1 MHEMSLAQNIL
12 DIVQKTAS
20 QHNAKKVLKIT
31 IRAGQLRG
39 IVPEQLKFCFGF
51 VAKDSLAEEA
61 ELLVHSLPIKGRCKQ
76 CQTEF
81 FVKEFRFACEAC
93 QAEDIEVLQGMELL
107 VENIEV
113 AD

>member
-12 DIVQKTAS
+12 DIALKTAS
-20 QHNAKKVLKIT
+20 ANQVNRVVRIT

-51 VAKDSLAEEA
+51 VAKDSIAEGA
-61 ELLVHSLPIKGRCKQ
+61 DLLVNSLPIRAACKQ
-76 CQTEF
+76 CKDSF
-81 FVKEFRFACEAC
+81 FVKEYSFVCPACGSE
-93 QAEDIEVLQGMELL
+93 QVDVVQGMELL

-113 AD
+113 E